1 LEEGRAIMNAFPH
14 SESYKGAGDA
24 SRDVNEALS
33 KDGNSTDNCASMDQG
48 EDGKRGLCIVAS
60 TTRYQSVAEIKRD
73 IEWLKRAGSLL
84 TVAF

>member
-14 SESYKGAGDA
+14 RESYEGAGDA

-33 KDGNSTDNCASMDQG
+33 KDGDSTDNYASMDQG

-60 TTRYQSVAEIKRD
+60 TTRDQSVAEIKRD
-73 IEWLKRAGSLL
+73 IEWLKGAGSPL